1 MVIQGENGDK
11 LFVLVSGTVQFSKDG
26 VLISKVNAPILF
38 GELSLIYNSLRSTD
52 VEVSEIRLAMRMGES
67 ERPMCAHVQVAS
79 ANCVFYSLNRE
90 SFQKFM
96 AIINTLDGA
105 TGSPDQIA
113 EDETPEESK
122 TEIRDPEEAG
132 IRILRSVRVKHY
144 RESCIQ
150 STLTVRLCVT

>member
-11 LFVLVSGTVQFSKDG
+11 LFVLVSGTVQFSKYG
-26 VLISKVNAPILF
+26 IVISKVNAPILF
-38 GELSLIYNSLRSTD
+38 GELALIYNSLRSTD
-52 VEVSEIRLAMRMGES
+52 VEVSEIRLATRMDES

-132 IRILRSVRVKHY
+132 IRILRSV
-144 RESCIQ
+144 
-150 STLTVRLCVT
+150 